1 MSEENIKAQLIEFVK
16 SNNGID
22 SLLGKME
29 FTNSNIIGEGGNGL
43 VYLATINGKD
53 VAIKFLV
60 TDSSKKIKRFQSE
73 YFNTNYVRDK
83 LCNIVNM
90 LYYGEVT
97 LCAGLTVPYIV
108 MSKYS
113 ENLRSYRNRLAEI
126 SETDFI
132 NLMKFFCRTLKS
144 LHSQNIVHRDIKPEN
159 ILIDE
164 DGKFK
169 LADFG
174 IAHFE
179 KEDFPIESKTQ
190 KGERMANLEFSAP
203 EQVSKPYIA
212 TQASDIYSMAQV
224 LYWFVFRSLNRGTGA
239 EQISSKYHWENACLY
254 DEIISKCLRN
264 SSNDRFQTIDELE
277 DFCKSELS
285 HQKEINVMDDMYAFH
300 DAVVSVVPE
309 FYGKVFFITDKDTMS
324 ELFKSIVSK
333 KYNRPL
339 YLNTGIENGEF
350 SSISRIENGNFLMDY
365 WEINISKVWGF
376 LEDNAY
382 DDILLLEVDNT
393 TPYTVDGKE
402 CYSVALVENKDI
414 VSTSEIAS
422 GYIRYQGAVYPINKL
437 KIQERIVQ
445 KGHKIIAI
453 APFQNCI
460 TLMQNDSFI
469 DALQEKNPINDTDVF
484 NLKKNICRHISPD
497 IML

>member
-1 MSEENIKAQLIEFVK
+1 MIEENIKAQLIEFVK

-22 SLLGKME
+22 SPLGKME

-60 TDSSKKIKRFQSE
+60 TDSSKKVKRFQSE

-126 SETDFI
+126 NETDFI
-132 NLMKFFCRTLKS
+132 NLMKFFCRTLKT

-179 KEDFPIESKTQ
+179 KKI
-190 KGERMANLEFSAP
+190 
-203 EQVSKPYIA
+203 
-212 TQASDIYSMAQV
+212 
-224 LYWFVFRSLNRGTGA
+224 
-239 EQISSKYHWENACLY
+239 
-254 DEIISKCLRN
+254 
-264 SSNDRFQTIDELE
+264 FQ
-277 DFCKSELS
+277 
-285 HQKEINVMDDMYAFH
+285 
-300 DAVVSVVPE
+300 
-309 FYGKVFFITDKDTMS
+309 
-324 ELFKSIVSK
+324 
-333 KYNRPL
+333 
-339 YLNTGIENGEF
+339 
-350 SSISRIENGNFLMDY
+350 
-365 WEINISKVWGF
+365 
-376 LEDNAY
+376 
-382 DDILLLEVDNT
+382 
-393 TPYTVDGKE
+393 
-402 CYSVALVENKDI
+402 
-414 VSTSEIAS
+414 
-422 GYIRYQGAVYPINKL
+422 
-437 KIQERIVQ
+437 
-445 KGHKIIAI
+445 
-453 APFQNCI
+453 
-460 TLMQNDSFI
+460 
-469 DALQEKNPINDTDVF
+469 
-484 NLKKNICRHISPD
+484 
-497 IML
+497 

>member
-1 MSEENIKAQLIEFVK
+1 MSEKNIRAQLIDFVK
-16 SNNGID
+16 SNKGID
-22 SLLGKME
+22 SPLGKLE

-43 VYLATINGKD
+43 VYLATINGKN

-60 TDSSKKIKRFQSE
+60 TDSSEKSTRFRSE

-90 LYYGEVT
+90 LYYGEVA
-97 LCAGLTVPYIV
+97 LCAELTIPYIV

-113 ENLRSYRNRLAEI
+113 ENLRSYRNKLAEI
-126 SETDFI
+126 KEVDFI
-132 NLMKFFCRTLKS
+132 NLMNFFYSTLKP
-144 LHSQNIVHRDIKPEN
+144 LHRQNIVHRDIKPEN
-159 ILIDE
+159 ILID
-164 DGKFK
+164 DSRNFK

-174 IAHFE
+174 IAHFT
-179 KEDFPIESKTQ
+179 KEDFPIENETK

-212 TQASDIYSMAQV
+212 TQVSDIYSMAQV
-224 LYWFVFRSLNRGTGA
+224 LYWFVFGRLNRGTKA
-239 EQISSKYHWENACLY
+239 EQISSKYHWKNAFLY
-254 DEIISKCLRN
+254 DEIISKCLCN
-264 SSNDRFQTIDELE
+264 NPNDRFQTIDELE
-277 DFCKSELS
+277 DFYRSELS

-300 DAVVSVVPE
+300 DAVVSAVPE
-309 FYGKVFFITDKDTMS
+309 FYGKVFFITDKDMMC
-324 ELFKSIVSK
+324 ELFKSIFNK

-376 LEDNAY
+376 LADNAY

-393 TPYTVDGKE
+393 PPYTVDGKE

-414 VSTSEIAS
+414 VSTSAIAS
-422 GYIRYQGAVYPINKL
+422 GYIRYQGIVYPINKL

-469 DALQEKNPINDTDVF
+469 DALQGKNPLNDTDVS
-484 NLKKNICRHISPD
+484 NLRKNIRRHISPD

>member
-1 MSEENIKAQLIEFVK
+1 
-16 SNNGID
+16 
-22 SLLGKME
+22 
-29 FTNSNIIGEGGNGL
+29 
-43 VYLATINGKD
+43 
-53 VAIKFLV
+53 
-60 TDSSKKIKRFQSE
+60 
-73 YFNTNYVRDK
+73 
-83 LCNIVNM
+83 
-90 LYYGEVT
+90 
-97 LCAGLTVPYIV
+97 
-108 MSKYS
+108 
-113 ENLRSYRNRLAEI
+113 
-126 SETDFI
+126 
-132 NLMKFFCRTLKS
+132 
-144 LHSQNIVHRDIKPEN
+144 
-159 ILIDE
+159 
-164 DGKFK
+164 
-169 LADFG
+169 
-174 IAHFE
+174 
-179 KEDFPIESKTQ
+179 
-190 KGERMANLEFSAP
+190 MANLEFSAP

-212 TQASDIYSMAQV
+212 TRASDIYSMAQV

-239 EQISSKYHWENACLY
+239 EQISSKYHWENALLY
-254 DEIISKCLRN
+254 DRIISKCLCN
-264 SSNDRFQTIDELE
+264 NPTHRFQTIDELE
-277 DFCKSELS
+277 YFCKSELS

-324 ELFKSIVSK
+324 ELFKSIFSK

-376 LEDNAY
+376 LADNAY

-422 GYIRYQGAVYPINKL
+422 GHIRYQGAVYPINKL

-484 NLKKNICRHISPD
+484 NLRKNICRHISPD

>member
-60 TDSSKKIKRFQSE
+60 TDSSKKVKRFQSE

-159 ILIDE
+159 I
-164 DGKFK
+164 
-169 LADFG
+169 
-174 IAHFE
+174 
-179 KEDFPIESKTQ
+179 
-190 KGERMANLEFSAP
+190 
-203 EQVSKPYIA
+203 
-212 TQASDIYSMAQV
+212 
-224 LYWFVFRSLNRGTGA
+224 
-239 EQISSKYHWENACLY
+239 
-254 DEIISKCLRN
+254 
-264 SSNDRFQTIDELE
+264 
-277 DFCKSELS
+277 
-285 HQKEINVMDDMYAFH
+285 
-300 DAVVSVVPE
+300 
-309 FYGKVFFITDKDTMS
+309 
-324 ELFKSIVSK
+324 
-333 KYNRPL
+333 
-339 YLNTGIENGEF
+339 
-350 SSISRIENGNFLMDY
+350 
-365 WEINISKVWGF
+365 
-376 LEDNAY
+376 
-382 DDILLLEVDNT
+382 
-393 TPYTVDGKE
+393 
-402 CYSVALVENKDI
+402 
-414 VSTSEIAS
+414 
-422 GYIRYQGAVYPINKL
+422 
-437 KIQERIVQ
+437 
-445 KGHKIIAI
+445 
-453 APFQNCI
+453 
-460 TLMQNDSFI
+460 
-469 DALQEKNPINDTDVF
+469 
-484 NLKKNICRHISPD
+484 
-497 IML
+497 